1 MIWLAPRHLDKTSA
15 PGSGVPSCKLTA
27 WAEML
32 AFNDHPARRWEP
44 ERLGLL
50 LFSIAARI
58 TSHAWRTYYGFPTR
72 TLGAPA
78 RRSPGP
84 TSGPA
89 LTNLTSYQTDPT
101 REERTPR
108 AQGTGAI
115 RRLGHTPT
123 PLCPRRGRYRPIRSP
138 SSPHVCRAKHRGRP
152 APNDS
157 AAEAMDL
164 TGISLF
170 AGGISHW
177 SALFWYNQ
185 IILFPL

>member
-1 MIWLAPRHLDKTSA
+1 
-15 PGSGVPSCKLTA
+15 
-27 WAEML
+27 ML

-101 REERTPR
+101 REERTPP
-108 AQGTGAI
+108 G
-115 RRLGHTPT
+115 
-123 PLCPRRGRYRPIRSP
+123 
-138 SSPHVCRAKHRGRP
+138 
-152 APNDS
+152 
-157 AAEAMDL
+157 
-164 TGISLF
+164 
-170 AGGISHW
+170 
-177 SALFWYNQ
+177 
-185 IILFPL
+185 

>member
-1 MIWLAPRHLDKTSA
+1 VIWLAPRHVDKTSA

-89 LTNLTSYQTDPT
+89 LTNLTSHQTDPT
-101 REERTPR
+101 REERTLPGPR
-108 AQGTGAI
+108 E
-115 RRLGHTPT
+115 
-123 PLCPRRGRYRPIRSP
+123 
-138 SSPHVCRAKHRGRP
+138 P
-152 APNDS
+152 APSDVSDTHPRPYPRDAVATAQSEAHQARTS
-157 AAEAMDL
+157 AARNIEAVRHP
-164 TGISLF
+164 T
-170 AGGISHW
+170 
-177 SALFWYNQ
+177 
-185 IILFPL
+185 ILRQKQWI

>member
-1 MIWLAPRHLDKTSA
+1 MS
-15 PGSGVPSCKLTA
+15 SCKLTA

-72 TLGAPA
+72 TLGVPA

-101 REERTPR
+101 REERTP
-108 AQGTGAI
+108 G
-115 RRLGHTPT
+115 P
-123 PLCPRRGRYRPIRSP
+123 
-138 SSPHVCRAKHRGRP
+138 KEP
-152 APNDS
+152 APSDVSDTHTRPYTRDAVATAQSEAHQARTS
-157 AAEAMDL
+157 AARNIEAVRHPTIL
-164 TGISLF
+164 RQKPAF
-170 AGGISHW
+170 A
-177 SALFWYNQ
+177 
-185 IILFPL
+185 PL

>member
-1 MIWLAPRHLDKTSA
+1 M
-15 PGSGVPSCKLTA
+15 PSCKLTA

-78 RRSPGP
+78 RRSAGP

-89 LTNLTSYQTDPT
+89 LTNLTSYRTTRREKNGHPGPREPAPSDVSDPH
-101 REERTPR
+101 P
-108 AQGTGAI
+108 
-115 RRLGHTPT
+115 
-123 PLCPRRGRYRPIRSP
+123 PLHPRRGRYPIRSHQAARLPRETSRP
-138 SSPHVCRAKHRGRP
+138 SP
-152 APNDS
+152 
-157 AAEAMDL
+157 
-164 TGISLF
+164 T
-170 AGGISHW
+170 
-177 SALFWYNQ
+177 
-185 IILFPL
+185 ILQ

>member
-1 MIWLAPRHLDKTSA
+1 VIWLAPRHVDKTSA
-15 PGSGVPSCKLTA
+15 PGSGVSSCKLTA

-58 TSHAWRTYYGFPTR
+58 TCHAWRTYYGFPTR

-89 LTNLTSYQTDPT
+89 LTTLTSHQTDPT
-101 REERTPR
+101 REN
-108 AQGTGAI
+108 
-115 RRLGHTPT
+115 GHPGPNEPAPSDVSHIST
-123 PLCPRRGRYRPIRSP
+123 PLHSRRGRYRPIRSP
-138 SSPHVCRAKHRGRP
+138 SSLHVCRAKHRGRP

-164 TGISLF
+164 TDGIGLTARRPCF
-170 AGGISHW
+170 
-177 SALFWYNQ
+177 
-185 IILFPL
+185 

>member
-1 MIWLAPRHLDKTSA
+1 VIWLAPRHVDKTSA

-89 LTNLTSYQTDPT
+89 PHQPDQLPNRPDARRTD
-101 REERTPR
+101 TP
-108 AQGTGAI
+108 G
-115 RRLGHTPT
+115 P
-123 PLCPRRGRYRPIRSP
+123 
-138 SSPHVCRAKHRGRP
+138 KEP
-152 APNDS
+152 APSDVSDTHPRPYARDAVATAQSEAHQARTS
-157 AAEAMDL
+157 AARNIEAVRHP
-164 TGISLF
+164 T
-170 AGGISHW
+170 
-177 SALFWYNQ
+177 
-185 IILFPL
+185 ILRQKQWI

>member
-1 MIWLAPRHLDKTSA
+1 VIWLAPRHVDKTSA
-15 PGSGVPSCKLTA
+15 PGSGVSSCKLTA

-58 TSHAWRTYYGFPTR
+58 TSCLAHLLRFSDTHPWRTFSPQPWPDLR
-72 TLGAPA
+72 PCPHQPDQLPNRPDA
-78 RRSPGP
+78 RR
-84 TSGPA
+84 
-89 LTNLTSYQTDPT
+89 TD
-101 REERTPR
+101 PR

-115 RRLGHTPT
+115 RRLGHTYT
-123 PLCPRRGRYRPIRSP
+123 PLHPRRGRYRPIRSP

-157 AAEAMDL
+157 AAEARVRP
-164 TGISLF
+164 
-170 AGGISHW
+170 
-177 SALFWYNQ
+177 ALGRRDRHCRFRR
-185 IILFPL
+185 L

>member
-1 MIWLAPRHLDKTSA
+1 MIWLAPRHVDKTSA

-101 REERTPR
+101 REERTP
-108 AQGTGAI
+108 G
-115 RRLGHTPT
+115 P
-123 PLCPRRGRYRPIRSP
+123 
-138 SSPHVCRAKHRGRP
+138 KEP
-152 APNDS
+152 APSDVSDTHTRPYTRDAVATAQSEAHQARTS
-157 AAEAMDL
+157 AARNIEAVRHP
-164 TGISLF
+164 T
-170 AGGISHW
+170 
-177 SALFWYNQ
+177 
-185 IILFPL
+185 ILRQKQWI